1 MSSSAASR
9 AVEGHRQAVL
19 SLGMRSLMIVPLI
32 ARGRTLG
39 AITLIHDMSGRRYDE
54 QDLATATSLA
64 DRAALA
70 IDNARLHRAQTDVA
84 RALQR
89 GLLPDALP
97 EVPGVEI
104 AARYLPAGEGLEVG
118 GDFYDAWLLDHG
130 FGVVIGDVSGKGER
144 AAAMTALARH
154 TVRVASLHEPTP
166 SRVLRMLN
174 SEVLQHRPPDMFC
187 TAAYMHAMPAPG
199 GSLDIT
205 VALGGHPP
213 GTIVRAAGG
222 LEQAGEP
229 GTLLGVRAEVTLT
242 DARHRLG
249 AGDTLVLVTD
259 GVIERRGPDG
269 MFGEAGLARFLGEV
283 APGTTAERVALDL
296 EQALVEHGPDP
307 PEDDVAIVVVRPQ

>member
-1 MSSSAASR
+1 
-9 AVEGHRQAVL
+9 V
-19 SLGMRSLMIVPLI
+19 
-32 ARGRTLG
+32 
-39 AITLIHDMSGRRYDE
+39 
-54 QDLATATSLA
+54 
-64 DRAALA
+64 
-70 IDNARLHRAQTDVA
+70 
-84 RALQR
+84 
-89 GLLPDALP
+89 
-97 EVPGVEI
+97 
-104 AARYLPAGEGLEVG
+104 
-118 GDFYDAWLLDHG
+118 
-130 FGVVIGDVSGKGER
+130 
-144 AAAMTALARH
+144 
-154 TVRVASLHEPTP
+154 
-166 SRVLRMLN
+166 LN

-187 TAAYMHAMPAPG
+187 TAAYMRAVPAPG
-199 GSLDIT
+199 GGLDIT

-242 DARHRLG
+242 DAPHRLG